1 MSLLALATATTT
13 ADDEDHDSP
22 NENYDDDKDDSQTED
37 YANLQHP
44 SSRHVVCK
52 LCRGTLVKMDTWDGD
67 CDHTAYSY
75 AIRMYQRTLTLRG
88 TIK

>member
-37 YANLQHP
+37 YAEP
-44 SSRHVVCK
+44 TTSCRHVVCK
-52 LCRGTLVKMDTWDGD
+52 LCRGNLVKMDTWDGD

-88 TIK
+88 TTK